1 LVGGNKLTQ
10 SRFPLESLAVNRRF
24 LPLPALAAAAL
35 LSGCAAPATAPAP
48 APAPAPVAVAPAPE
62 LPPQCRADD
71 ARFAV
76 GQPGTP
82 QLEAAA
88 RVRAGAQSVRTL
100 KPDQVVTMEF
110 NGGRLNLVVD
120 ARNRVTAVRC
130 G

>member
-1 LVGGNKLTQ
+1 MK
-10 SRFPLESLAVNRRF
+10 SRFLAVF
-24 LPLPALAAAAL
+24 ALAAAAL
-35 LSGCAAPATAPAP
+35 LSGCAAPAPAAAPALAPAP
-48 APAPAPVAVAPAPE
+48 TSAPVGAAPAAEPLV
-62 LPPQCRADD
+62 QCRADD

-76 GQPGTP
+76 GQAATP

-100 KPDQVVTMEF
+100 KPDQAVTMEF

-120 ARNRVTAVRC
+120 ARVRVTAVRC

>member
-1 LVGGNKLTQ
+1 MKC
-10 SRFPLESLAVNRRF
+10 RF
-24 LPLPALAAAAL
+24 LLLPGLAAAAL
-35 LSGCAAPATAPAP
+35 LSGCAVPATAPAP
-48 APAPAPVAVAPAPE
+48 APVPAPVAAAPAPE
-62 LPPQCRADD
+62 APPQCRADD

-76 GQPGTP
+76 GQPAAP

-100 KPDQVVTMEF
+100 KPNQAVTMEF

-120 ARNRVTAVRC
+120 AHNRVTAVRC

>member
-1 LVGGNKLTQ
+1 M
-10 SRFPLESLAVNRRF
+10 NRRY
-24 LPLPALAAAAL
+24 LPLAALAAAAL

-48 APAPAPVAVAPAPE
+48 APAPAAVAVAVAPAPE
-62 LPPQCRADD
+62 PPPQCRADD
-71 ARFAV
+71 ASFAI
-76 GQPGTP
+76 GQPAAP

-100 KPDQVVTMEF
+100 KPNQAVTMEF